1 MAHSLAVMTN
11 RCKVRLKIRNSDAIH
26 EGSRGTEELDAE
38 DILQARQT
46 KN

>member
-11 RCKVRLKIRNSDAIH
+11 RGKVRLKIRNSDAIDA
-26 EGSRGTEELDAE
+26 GSRDAEELDAE

-46 KN
+46 